1 MSYKSYKNTKLNK
14 LLLFLISCLLVSE
27 SWSNSFSASVT
38 PKDTTGTTVQFENK
52 KTMKLKIT
60 INNEVITATLND
72 SETAKDF
79 ASLLPMKLTLDDY
92 GQTEKISSLSKRLTT
107 DGSPEGCDPD
117 VGDIT
122 YFAPWGNLA
131 IFYKDFGY
139 ADGLIK
145 LGEITGDLSPLKK
158 EGNIE
163 AIFEV
168 VE

>member
-1 MSYKSYKNTKLNK
+1 MPYKSYKSTKLNK
-14 LLLFLISCLLVSE
+14 LFLLLISCLLVAVG
-27 SWSNSFSASVT
+27 WSNSFSASVT
-38 PKDTTGTTVQFENK
+38 RKDTTGTIVQFENK

-60 INNEVITATLND
+60 INNEVITATLNN

-79 ASLLPMKLTLDDY
+79 ASLLPMMLTLDDY

-107 DGSPEGCDPD
+107 DGAPDGCDPD

-145 LGEITGDLSPLKK
+145 LGEITGDLSPLKTD
-158 EGNIE
+158 GNIE